1 MALILNS
8 EETNDG
14 TILYLTDASTWGS
27 DSVPAFADVDSVAL
41 TVQYETPD
49 GVSVVYNFDAQTI
62 FTTAQ
67 GLADPSLLIYPI
79 TMVSL
84 GIGAATD
91 PLPDGIY
98 TINYS
103 VVDNAV
109 TTDMD
114 QIGILCDAL
123 IKTEVYRIVGDI
135 QYQYYANNNYYTKQI
150 DDALLIQSLYDSMQ
164 ASAWVAKQEEIIKVL
179 ETLQRLT
186 Q

>member
-8 EETNDG
+8 QQTNDA
-14 TILYLTDASTWGS
+14 TILYLTDASTWGT
-27 DSVPAFADVDSVAL
+27 DGIPAFLDVDTVAL

-62 FTTAQ
+62 FDAAQ
-67 GLADPSLLIYPI
+67 VAVDESLLVYPI
-79 TMVSL
+79 TMASL
-84 GIGAATD
+84 GIGATTD

-103 VVDNAV
+103 VVDNGV
-109 TTDMD
+109 TDTMD

-123 IKTEVYRIVGDI
+123 IKAEVYKKVGSI
-135 QYQYYANNNYYTKQI
+135 AYQYYANNNYYTKPI
-150 DDALLIQSLYDSMQ
+150 DDVLLIQSLYDSML
-164 ASAWVAKQEEIIKVL
+164 ANAYVAKQEEIIKIL

-186 Q
+186 S